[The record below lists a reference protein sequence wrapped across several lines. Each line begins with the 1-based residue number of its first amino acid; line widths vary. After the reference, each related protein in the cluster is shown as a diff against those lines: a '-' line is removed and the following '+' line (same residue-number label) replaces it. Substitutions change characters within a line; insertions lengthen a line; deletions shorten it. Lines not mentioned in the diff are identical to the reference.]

1 MNKDLNYAYDFTGF
15 SGIEICLR
23 YIVYNSLFTLYISC
37 LFTLLIFRSQG
48 PNVTQWTLKLKTD
61 ISSERRTSYNQNFA
75 PMFNNGKDFQTLHLP
90 FEDFHEDFRGK
101 VPPDEIPLNL
111 AKIKSIGLQGFG
123 GVYDD
128 FKQNGPCTLEID
140 YIKVV

>member
-1 MNKDLNYAYDFTGF
+1 MFTF
-15 SGIEICLR
+15 I
-23 YIVYNSLFTLYISC
+23 
-37 LFTLLIFRSQG
+37 IFRSQG

-140 YIKVV
+140 YHIFTIKTR

>member
-1 MNKDLNYAYDFTGF
+1 MFTF
-15 SGIEICLR
+15 FF
-23 YIVYNSLFTLYISC
+23 LFYC
-37 LFTLLIFRSQG
+37 RSQG
-48 PNVTQWTLKLKTD
+48 PNVTQWTLKFKTD
-61 ISSERRTSYNQNFA
+61 ISSERQTSYNQNFS
-75 PMFNNGKDFQTLHLP
+75 PIFNNGKDFQTLHLP
-90 FEDFHEDFRGK
+90 FQDFHENFRGK

-111 AKIKSIGLQGFG
+111 AKIKSIGLQAFG

>member
-1 MNKDLNYAYDFTGF
+1 MFTF
-15 SGIEICLR
+15 I
-23 YIVYNSLFTLYISC
+23 
-37 LFTLLIFRSQG
+37 IFRSQG
-48 PNVTQWTLKLKTD
+48 PNVTQFTLKLKTD
-61 ISSERRTSYNQNFA
+61 ISSERQTSYNQNFS
-75 PMFNNGKDFQTLHLP
+75 PMFNNGKDFLTLHLP
-90 FEDFHEDFRGK
+90 FQDFHENFRGK

-111 AKIKSIGLQGFG
+111 AKIKSIGLQAFG